1 MVREAACSCLE
12 LLTVSSEDES
22 APKSRV
28 LGLLHSARTRFRLPG
43 SPTGPVTTVDARM
56 YHQASQGAHAERAV
70 AEALEKRSCSGEAQ
84 AGLGKKGYF
93 YRWVASQ

>member
-28 LGLLHSARTRFRLPG
+28 LGLLHSARTRFRL
-43 SPTGPVTTVDARM
+43 TGPVTTVGARM
-56 YHQASQGAHAERAV
+56 YHQASQGAHVERAV
-70 AEALEKRSCSGEAQ
+70 AEALEKRSSSCSGEAQ

>member
-28 LGLLHSARTRFRLPG
+28 LALLHSARSRL
-43 SPTGPVTTVDARM
+43 SPTGFPTGSTVGARM
-56 YHQASQGAHAERAV
+56 YHQASQGAHVERAI
-70 AEALEKRSCSGEAQ
+70 AEALEKRSSCCSGEAQ